1 MAGSVRVSMTVN
13 GVHESA
19 DVEPRLLLVHFLR
32 ETLGLT
38 GTHVGCD
45 TSNCGACTVH
55 VNGDAVKSCTLL
67 AVQADGAEIKTIEG
81 MGQEGDL
88 HPLQEAFWEH
98 HGLQCGYCTPGMIM
112 ASADLLQRNPKP
124 SEQEVREA
132 LAGNLCRCT
141 GYHNIVK
148 AVLAAAEHPQRAS
161 AAPPEPSAGGGEPGE
176 AAASRG
182 LGACPPSTIPPPPG
196 PGSAGRSSARRTRG

>member
-1 MAGSVRVSMTVN
+1 MAGSVRVSVTVN
-13 GVHESA
+13 GEAHTAE
-19 DVEPRLLLVHFLR
+19 VEPRLLLVHFLR

-55 VNGDAVKSCTLL
+55 LNGEAVKSCTLL
-67 AVQADGAEIKTIEG
+67 AAQADGAEVKTIEG
-81 MGQEGDL
+81 MGQEGAL

-112 ASADLLQRNPKP
+112 AAADLLQRNSSP
-124 SEQEVREA
+124 SEHEVREA

-148 AVLAAAEHPQRAS
+148 AVIAAAEHPQPGSAS
-161 AAPPEPSAGGGEPGE
+161 PPAPSAEGRESGE
-176 AAASRG
+176 AVAGQG
-182 LGACPPSTIPPPPG
+182 LGA
-196 PGSAGRSSARRTRG
+196 